1 MTLVSK
7 VATQGAFVIVPL
19 VPALPFII
27 KKSILLAKS
36 SILVGG
42 QAVIEGVMMRVP
54 GAYATA
60 VRLKDNTIE
69 IKRNSFTSLID
80 KHNMNNY
87 YIIRGMIH
95 LYESMKMGYQTLDW
109 SASMNDDNYKKE
121 KNITFYLLLFLF
133 FLLISGARPK
143 LMGSHN
149 ELLVFPYHGVFFLV
163 LD

>member
-1 MTLVSK
+1 
-7 VATQGAFVIVPL
+7 
-19 VPALPFII
+19 
-27 KKSILLAKS
+27 
-36 SILVGG
+36 
-42 QAVIEGVMMRVP
+42 MRVP

-121 KNITFYLLLFLF
+121 KNITFYDKIKDTLASVFSILFAISLFLLLPLF
-133 FLLISGARPK
+133 FTFYLSPRL
-143 LMGSHN
+143 
-149 ELLVFPYHGVFFLV
+149 
-163 LD
+163 